1 MSTPDQPNT
10 PLTRRQLR
18 ELRNTAATPIIS
30 ADSAVEP
37 APPVAAPLAR
47 AAEPASVPPAPEP
60 DASVDLEA
68 TPTTRRQARI
78 QERLRTAS
86 VPVITDEIAAAHQE
100 AAEHEP
106 AGDAVDSDAP
116 ATEPTD
122 EQPDDLVEVELGAE
136 QEAAEQEL
144 APIEGVIDDGEI
156 AVEAGHTPDELE
168 DPAATE
174 HPVEA
179 EHRVEAE
186 DEVAEPVDTDAA
198 VDVVDTSHFDVELP
212 PSFDHLLSRGSTT
225 TGSLGAANALILS
238 QTPETGSLVSPVTST
253 GEVLITG
260 TFALPEH
267 YGSTGTVPG
276 SADGKDIDAAL
287 VDGELP
293 AASSPMPIAA
303 SSAISTIKSAED
315 VIRPPAPEKG
325 SRLMMALA
333 ITAGVLALALAGVL
347 ILAIVNGVF

>member
-30 ADSAVEP
+30 ADSPVEP
-37 APPVAAPLAR
+37 DPPVAAPLAR

-68 TPTTRRQARI
+68 TPTTRRQARL

-86 VPVITDEIAAAHQE
+86 VPVITDEIIAAHQAAAQDAADAESAVDADAGVVDAEATAAIDGAPAEAAVTVDSDVTVDVE
-100 AAEHEP
+100 AAEEVDREHAEVETG
-106 AGDAVDSDAP
+106 GDDLASDTHVEADHADEEDIAPGATDAP
-116 ATEPTD
+116 V
-122 EQPDDLVEVELGAE
+122 DLVD
-136 QEAAEQEL
+136 
-144 APIEGVIDDGEI
+144 AP
-156 AVEAGHTPDELE
+156 
-168 DPAATE
+168 
-174 HPVEA
+174 
-179 EHRVEAE
+179 
-186 DEVAEPVDTDAA
+186 
-198 VDVVDTSHFDVELP
+198 VVDVELP

-333 ITAGVLALALAGVL
+333 ITAGILALALAGVL